1 MNMAGLGPERPGARL
16 LPDLGNFWRRWWWSL
31 LAWLPNGWRVFLGG
45 AQERLLLAREGE
57 NLRVQRLH
65 DGQLRDVGLVPLLAG
80 QTRLDRLL
88 VGRAA
93 LLPRWWLLDAGEG
106 LRRRLRL
113 PTAAVPQLRQVVGFE
128 IDRQTPFAVEDVHF
142 DVQVRR
148 SAGDGQVEVELAVVP
163 RRTIAA
169 LKDAAHGT
177 DLGLAGIDLA
187 DAHGQPLGF
196 NLLPAAERR
205 WRTDRLWRWNLLL
218 AAVAIIAILAAGG
231 RILGNR
237 QAVVDAMQAE
247 GDRQLA
253 QASRVAT
260 QRSRLVALVEG
271 ARFLEQTRAARPAT
285 VEVWDEVTRR
295 LPDGTWL
302 EKFSIESDQL
312 LLTGLSDDAPALV
325 ARMEGARLWRKPALA
340 GALQADPETGR
351 NRFSLTAQ
359 LVATTPVATTEAGD
373 DAARSR

>member
-163 RRTIAA
+163 RRAVAA

-359 LVATTPVATTEAGD
+359 LVATTEAAD